1 MLSLDCRLNP
11 ASLSPDLPKA
21 LRRLE
26 PFGSG
31 NPQPLFGL
39 FGMELREIVPVGGG
53 GHLRLVCQKHGAF
66 VNCMRFG
73 VKPEECLY
81 IGDTATDMQTGNR
94 AGMKTVGV
102 LWGFR
107 SREELEESHAA
118 HIIGKPQELL
128 DLLADT

>member
-1 MLSLDCRLNP
+1 MAVLSNKP
-11 ASLSPDLPKA
+11 HENTEKVVYT
-21 LRRLE
+21 
-26 PFGSG
+26 
-31 NPQPLFGL
+31 LFGENL
-39 FGMELREIVPVGGG
+39 FSLVRGQSPGVPRKPDP
-53 GHLRLVCQKHGAF
+53 LGALLEAETL
-66 VNCMRFG
+66 G